1 MDTPRKSGGLAC
13 LLMTALALGTLVYV
27 TRDLTDRFLTER
39 THIEVKGY
47 AEKKIVSD
55 FAVWSGRFVVR
66 HATMT
71 DAYRLIEEDRAK
83 VISFLTKNGID
94 EDAISFNP
102 LSLYPQY
109 KLSET
114 GASTNVIDTYEA
126 SLEFKVA
133 SADTGKIFKISRDSN
148 DLVGQGVQFSSFPP
162 NFFYTKIDEV
172 KVELLEDA
180 AKDAYTRAE
189 HLAESSDVGLN
200 KLKSIR
206 QGVFQITPEYNYD
219 VSDSGYYDTTTINK
233 TVKAVVTATYTLK

>member
-1 MDTPRKSGGLAC
+1 MDTQKPKGLAC
-13 LLMTALALGTLVYV
+13 ILMTVLTLGTFVYV
-27 TRDLTDRFLTER
+27 AHDLTDRFLTER

-66 HATMT
+66 NATMT
-71 DAYRLIEEDRAK
+71 DAYRMIEEDRTK
-83 VISFLTKNGID
+83 VIDFLKKNGID
-94 EDAISFNP
+94 ASAISFSP

-109 KLSET
+109 KVSET
-114 GASTNVIDTYEA
+114 GAHTNVVESYEA

-133 SADTGKIFKISRDSN
+133 SADTTMIFKISRDSN
-148 DLVGQGVQFSSFPP
+148 DLVGQGVQFSSFAP
-162 NFFYTKIDEV
+162 NFIYTKIDEV

-189 HLAESSDVGLN
+189 HLAESSDVSLK

-233 TVKAVVTATYTLK
+233 TVKAVVTATYTIK